1 MQLKEIIAEH
11 DSIVLLLDEEYN
23 GIMTFREEAPLI
35 HGDCVTVD
43 ASELHFD
50 SGKACLTRRI
60 GEHDRAFDR
69 FRPAVRKEGFRKAR
83 RLHQRRT
90 AAFRTASEKPHAVES
105 PSSDTKSKTT
115 RKGWF

>member
-35 HGDCVTVD
+35 HGARVTVD

-50 SGKACLTRRI
+50 GGKACLTRRI

-69 FRPAVRKEGFRKAR
+69 FNILIDGNAGVVV
-83 RLHQRRT
+83 
-90 AAFRTASEKPHAVES
+90 VEVE
-105 PSSDTKSKTT
+105 
-115 RKGWF
+115 FA